1 MTPSPLNRTPLESHD
16 PALSVVAR
24 KAPSDPANCIPREAL
39 GRALYPGGMP
49 TQFGEYRIER
59 PLRGRHENVAVYQAE
74 SAEGVPV
81 LLRVLKAPVQVGS
94 DEYKRFQNQFEALR
108 SLFHPGIL
116 PVLDSGEIGGKAYY
130 AAPVASFQTLADH
143 LEQGRVQFE
152 WRDAAEVGV
161 QLADAL
167 EHMHGARVLH
177 RDLRPEGIAYDIETG
192 SAQIAEFDLVRSF
205 QLPSLTLQGVKLGA
219 LPQVMPETAR
229 EEPLTER
236 SDVYQLAGVLYEMI
250 AGQRAVG
257 LDFRYRSLREERPA
271 VPEAFDTLLGRCLA
285 EDPEDRPESA
295 AEMRDAL
302 QEQLDES

>member
-1 MTPSPLNRTPLESHD
+1 VKS
-16 PALSVVAR
+16 
-24 KAPSDPANCIPREAL
+24 
-39 GRALYPGGMP
+39 
-49 TQFGEYRIER
+49 QFGDYRIER
-59 PLRGRHENVAVYQAE
+59 PLRGRHEGVAVYQAE
-74 SAEGVPV
+74 NADGVPV
-81 LLRVLKAPVQVGS
+81 LLRVLKTPVRIDS

-143 LEQGRVQFE
+143 LDQGRVQFE

-167 EHMHGARVLH
+167 QHMHDARVLH
-177 RDLRPEGIAYDIETG
+177 RDLRLEGIAYDIESG

-219 LPQVMPETAR
+219 MPQVMPETAR
-229 EEPLTER
+229 EIPLNER
-236 SDVYQLAGVLYEMI
+236 SDVYQLAGVLYEMLT
-250 AGQRAVG
+250 GSRAVG
-257 LDFRYRSLREERPA
+257 LDFLYRSLREKLPS
-271 VPEAFDTLLGRCLA
+271 VPEAFDELLARCLA

-295 AEMRDAL
+295 SELRDAL
-302 QEQLDES
+302 QELLDGP